1 MEECQLKRFC
11 KAPFHSVMADECTDI
26 AIIKELSL
34 FFVGLKM
41 LNLLN
46 ISLTLSH

>member
-1 MEECQLKRFC
+1 MEEFQLKQGSFY
-11 KAPFHSVMADECTDI
+11 SVMAADI
-26 AIIKELSL
+26 ATIEELSL

-41 LNLLN
+41 VNLLN